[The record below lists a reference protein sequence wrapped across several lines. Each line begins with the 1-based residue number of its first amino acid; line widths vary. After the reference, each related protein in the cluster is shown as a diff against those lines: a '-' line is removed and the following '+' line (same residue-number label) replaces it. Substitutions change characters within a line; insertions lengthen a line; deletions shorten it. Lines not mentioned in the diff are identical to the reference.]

1 MADLQGNSIS
11 SQVKKYKIVFLG
23 DLSVG
28 KTSIINQFMYGTFDP
43 VHQPTIGIDFL
54 SKTMYL
60 EDRTIRLQLWDTAG
74 QERFRSLIPGYIRD
88 CSMAV
93 VVFDI
98 TQKQSFV
105 SIDKWIEDVRNERG
119 NDVIIMVAANK
130 SDLEDRRSVSSEEI
144 EKKSKE
150 LNVKMLEVSA
160 KNGHNVKLLFR
171 NLAQDLPGMEDVSLA
186 NNAEFAG
193 GDKFVL
199 KDAAA
204 TAGKKTEECKC

>member
-1 MADLQGNSIS
+1 MEGLQGSTS
-11 SQVKKYKIVFLG
+11 TQVKKYKIVFLG

-43 VHQPTIGIDFL
+43 AHQPTIGIDFL

-60 EDRTIRLQLWDTAG
+60 DDRTIRLQLWDTAG

-98 TQKQSFV
+98 TQKQSFLN
-105 SIDKWIEDVRNERG
+105 IDKWVEDVRNERG
-119 NDVIIMVAANK
+119 GDVVIMIAANK
-130 SDLEDRRSVSSEEI
+130 SDLTDRRVVSTGEI
-144 EKKSKE
+144 EKKSKD
-150 LNVKMLEVSA
+150 LNVKMVEVSA
-160 KNGHNVKLLFR
+160 KTGANVKLLFR

-186 NNAEFAG
+186 NNAEFASEG
-193 GDKFVL
+193 FKLQNSQV
-199 KDAAA
+199 AAQ
-204 TAGKKTEECKC
+204 KKKENCSC

>member
-1 MADLQGNSIS
+1 MEGIQGSIS

-60 EDRTIRLQLWDTAG
+60 DDRTIRLQLWDTAG

-98 TQKQSFV
+98 TQKQSFL

-119 NDVIIMVAANK
+119 GDVVIMVAANK
-130 SDLEDRRSVSSEEI
+130 SDLTDRRTVSSEEI
-144 EKKSKE
+144 DKKSKD

-160 KNGHNVKLLFR
+160 KTGNNVKLLFR

-193 GDKFVL
+193 EGFKL
-199 KDAAA
+199 QNAQQAE
-204 TAGKKTEECKC
+204 KKKQEDCKC

>member
-1 MADLQGNSIS
+1 MEGLQGSIS

-60 EDRTIRLQLWDTAG
+60 DDRTIRLQLWDTAG

-98 TQKQSFV
+98 TQKQSFLN
-105 SIDKWIEDVRNERG
+105 IDKWIEDVRNERG
-119 NDVIIMVAANK
+119 GDVIIMVAANK
-130 SDLEDRRSVSSEEI
+130 LDLAERRTVSVEEI

-150 LNVKMLEVSA
+150 LNVKMVEVSA
-160 KNGHNVKLLFR
+160 KSGSNVKLLFR

-186 NNAEFAG
+186 NNAEFANEG
-193 GDKFVL
+193 FKLQTSQQVPN
-199 KDAAA
+199 
-204 TAGKKTEECKC
+204 KKSEDCKC

>member
-1 MADLQGNSIS
+1 
-11 SQVKKYKIVFLG
+11 
-23 DLSVG
+23 
-28 KTSIINQFMYGTFDP
+28 MYGTFDP

-60 EDRTIRLQLWDTAG
+60 DDRTIRLQLWDTAG

-105 SIDKWIEDVRNERG
+105 NIDKWIEDVRNERG
-119 NDVIIMVAANK
+119 GDVIIMVAANK
-130 SDLEDRRSVSSEEI
+130 NDIADKRTVSVEEM

-160 KNGHNVKLLFR
+160 KTGSNIKVLFR
-171 NLAQDLPGMEDVSLA
+171 NLAQDLPGMQDVSLA

-193 GDKFVL
+193 DGFKL
-199 KDAAA
+199 QSA
-204 TAGKKTEECKC
+204 TKQETKKEDCKC